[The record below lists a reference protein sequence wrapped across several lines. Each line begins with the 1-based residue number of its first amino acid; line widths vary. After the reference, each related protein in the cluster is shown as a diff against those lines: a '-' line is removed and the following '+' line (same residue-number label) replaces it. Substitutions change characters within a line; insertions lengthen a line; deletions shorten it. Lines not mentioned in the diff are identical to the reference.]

1 MTGRTVMVL
10 GGGIA
15 GVVVAATR
23 LRQLLPPE
31 HRIVLIERNSR
42 HVFSP
47 SLLWLM
53 VGERRSRQISRSLSG
68 LKRSGVTVVHGT
80 VDSIF
85 PENRAVRVDGRDLV
99 ADYLIVALGAEL
111 APEAIPGLGVAGH
124 NFYTLEGAKRLRDA
138 RLDVCQG
145 RVVVLIGALPFKCP
159 AAPYEAALLLEAD
172 YRHRGLADRV
182 HVDIYTP
189 EPGPMPVA
197 GPEVSAQLRAMV
209 EARGIGYYSN
219 HAATAIDGANRRI
232 VFANG
237 AEAGYD
243 LLAYVPP
250 HRAPAAVRSSPL
262 AGETGWI
269 PVDRHTLQT
278 RFPDVYAIGDVTG
291 IMLKSGKPLPKAG
304 VFAHGEADIVARNI
318 AAAIAG
324 RTERRSFDGHGE
336 CFIEMGDG
344 RAGYGSGNFYAEPVP
359 KIALRRPSR
368 VLHYGK
374 VAFEKYWLF
383 KWF

>member
-1 MTGRTVMVL
+1 MAGQTIMVL
-10 GGGIA
+10 GGGI
-15 GVVVAATR
+15 GGVVAATR
-23 LRQLLPPE
+23 LRQYLSPE
-31 HRIVLIERNSR
+31 HKVVLIERDSR
-42 HVFSP
+42 HVFPP

-53 VGERRSRQISRSLSG
+53 VGARRSRQISRSLSG
-68 LKRSGVTVVHGT
+68 LERKGVTVVHGT
-80 VDSIF
+80 IESIS
-85 PENRAVRVDGRDLV
+85 PESRVVRVDGRELA
-99 ADYLIVALGAEL
+99 ADYLVVALGAEL
-111 APEAIPGLGVAGH
+111 APETVPGLGEAGY

-138 RLDVCQG
+138 RLAVREG
-145 RVVVLIGALPFKCP
+145 RVVVLVGGLPFKCP

-172 YRHRGLADRV
+172 CRERGLAGRAR
-182 HVDIYTP
+182 VDIYTP

-209 EARGIGYYSN
+209 EAHGIGYHPN
-219 HAATAIDGANRRI
+219 HAVTRVDGAKRRI

-243 LLAYVPP
+243 LLGYVPP
-250 HRAPAAVRSSPL
+250 HRAPAVIRSSPL

-278 RFPDVYAIGDVTG
+278 RFPGVYAIGDVTG
-291 IMLKSGKPLPKAG
+291 IMLKSGRPLPKAG

-324 RTERRSFDGHGE
+324 RAERQSFDGHGE

-344 RAGYGSGNFYAEPVP
+344 RAGYGSGNFYAEPAP
-359 KIALRRPSR
+359 KIALRPPSR

-374 VAFEKYWLF
+374 VAVEKYWLF

>member
-291 IMLKSGKPLPKAG
+291 
-304 VFAHGEADIVARNI
+304 
-318 AAAIAG
+318 
-324 RTERRSFDGHGE
+324 
-336 CFIEMGDG
+336 
-344 RAGYGSGNFYAEPVP
+344 
-359 KIALRRPSR
+359 
-368 VLHYGK
+368 
-374 VAFEKYWLF
+374 
-383 KWF
+383 

>member
-1 MTGRTVMVL
+1 MVL
-10 GGGIA
+10 GGGI
-15 GVVVAATR
+15 GGIVAATR

-31 HRIVLIERNSR
+31 HRIVLIERDSR

-80 VDSIF
+80 VDSIS

-111 APEAIPGLGVAGH
+111 APEAVPGLGEAGH

-138 RLDVCQG
+138 RRDVRQG

-209 EARGIGYYSN
+209 EARGIGYYPN

-269 PVDRHTLQT
+269 PVDRYTLQT

-324 RTERRSFDGHGE
+324 RAERRSFDGHGE

-344 RAGYGSGNFYAEPVP
+344 RAGYGSGNFYAEPAP

>member
-1 MTGRTVMVL
+1 MGQSVLIL
-10 GGGIA
+10 GGGI
-15 GVVVAATR
+15 GGIVAATR

-31 HRIVLIERNSR
+31 HRIILVERESS

-47 SLLWLM
+47 SLLWLV

-68 LKRSGVTVVHGT
+68 LARKGVTAVSGT
-80 VDSIF
+80 IESID
-85 PENRAVRVDGRDLV
+85 PVARVVRVGGRDLA
-99 ADYLIVALGAEL
+99 ADHLIVALGAEL
-111 APEAIPGLGVAGH
+111 APEIVPGLAEAGH

-138 RLDVCQG
+138 RLALAQG
-145 RVVVLIGALPFKCP
+145 RIVVLVGALPFKCP
-159 AAPYEAALLLEAD
+159 AAPYEAAFLFEAD
-172 YRHRGLADRV
+172 CRRRGLANRV
-182 HVDIYTP
+182 RIDVYTP

-209 EARGIGYYSN
+209 EARGIGYYPG
-219 HAATAIDGANRRI
+219 HAAARVDGVNRRI

-237 AEAGYD
+237 AETGYD

-250 HRAPAAVRSSPL
+250 HRAPAVVRASAL

-269 PVDRHTLQT
+269 PVDGQTLQT
-278 RFPDVYAIGDVTG
+278 RFPGVYAIGDVAG
-291 IMLKSGKPLPKAG
+291 IMLKMGKPLPKAG
-304 VFAHGEADIVARNI
+304 VFAHGEAEIVAHNV
-318 AAAIAG
+318 AAEILSRA
-324 RTERRSFDGHGE
+324 ERRSFDGHGE
-336 CFIEMGDG
+336 CFIEVGDG
-344 RAGYGSGNFYAEPVP
+344 RACYGSGNFYAEPAP
-359 KIALRRPSR
+359 KIRLRHPSH

>member
-1 MTGRTVMVL
+1 MIL
-10 GGGIA
+10 GGGI
-15 GVVVAATR
+15 GGIVAATR
-23 LRQLLPPE
+23 LHQLLPPE
-31 HRIVLIERNSR
+31 HRIVLIERDSH

-53 VGERRSRQISRSLSG
+53 VGARRSRQISRSLSG

-80 VDSIF
+80 IDSIS

-99 ADYLIVALGAEL
+99 ADYLIIALGAEL
-111 APEAIPGLGVAGH
+111 APEAVPGLGEAGH
-124 NFYTLEGAKRLRDA
+124 NFYTLEGAKRLRPA
-138 RLDVCQG
+138 RMDVRQG

-172 YRHRGLADRV
+172 YRQRGLADRV
-182 HVDIYTP
+182 RVDIYTP

-209 EARGIGYYSN
+209 EARGIGYYPN
-219 HAATAIDGANRRI
+219 HAATTIDGANRRI

-237 AEAGYD
+237 AEADYD
-243 LLAYVPP
+243 LLAYVSP

-324 RTERRSFDGHGE
+324 RAERRSFDGHGE

-374 VAFEKYWLF
+374 VTFEKYWLF